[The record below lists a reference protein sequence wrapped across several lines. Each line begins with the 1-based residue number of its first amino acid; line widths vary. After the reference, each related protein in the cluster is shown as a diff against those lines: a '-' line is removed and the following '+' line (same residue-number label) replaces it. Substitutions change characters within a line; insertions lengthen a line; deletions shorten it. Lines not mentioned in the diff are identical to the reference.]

1 MKSPAA
7 GSSDSSTRYGVWRR
21 GGLAVFRHPWRSQY
35 FAKQHPNVRGE
46 LLYFPTRMNP
56 ALNNMANDTPRE
68 GKLTIWWVTLAIA
81 AMSILL
87 R

>member
-1 MKSPAA
+1 MAQGRVGCVFA
-7 GSSDSSTRYGVWRR
+7 TRGD
-21 GGLAVFRHPWRSQY
+21 LNY